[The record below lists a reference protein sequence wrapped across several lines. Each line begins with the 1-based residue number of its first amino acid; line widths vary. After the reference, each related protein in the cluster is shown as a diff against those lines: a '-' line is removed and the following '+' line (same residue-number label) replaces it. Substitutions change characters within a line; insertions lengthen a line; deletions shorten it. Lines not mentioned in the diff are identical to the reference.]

1 MRFNVISSI
10 LILSTALLQACR
22 PDENA
27 DLSLL
32 DKAERMLASYPDSS
46 LAITENLKPESLASR
61 KEKARLALIHSIAL
75 DKNYID
81 LTDDSIISYAADYYL
96 RKGNSLDKIRSC
108 YYTARIHEN
117 SGEYEECMKWLL
129 KAEKEIGNCTDKEFP
144 ALVHAAKGRI
154 YMQNSHYEEALD
166 NFNSAAAYNLE
177 DGNVNYHIWNRLNAA
192 KCQII
197 LGNRNECLLILDSV
211 RGNLHAAGEP
221 AIELFYSLM
230 IQSSEQPEAERIGIY
245 LERVHPALIDWQI
258 IADAYIRCGN
268 GEQAL
273 EALDNLGQEV
283 IKDEVFHYLKGKAY
297 TLTGNHRDAVEEYE
311 EYIRLSGESGSR
323 IISNDTR
330 FLEERQ
336 RHNDLHRQDALQKR
350 NLRLSMAVILL
361 ALCLSVSIIAS
372 IRRKIRI
379 KDEEQRELK
388 TKIDMLLEE
397 QKALSRI
404 ETFNEEG
411 RRIISER
418 LSLIDGFVVSKT
430 LNDKEIGNKA
440 AAVLQEIIDDR
451 EEFIRETRI
460 VFAHSSPRFMK
471 YLVDNGL
478 TEKEIEHCCLYA
490 IGLNGKMVTN
500 FTRKKRHYHM
510 GSEIRKKLGLDEH
523 DTNLSIHIRRKLK
536 ELG

>member
-10 LILSTALLQACR
+10 LILSTVLLQSCSHE
-22 PDENA
+22 ENVC
-27 DLSLL
+27 LRLL
-32 DKAERMLASYPDSS
+32 DKAEGMLASYPDSS
-46 LAITENLKPESLASR
+46 LAITENLKPESFAKR
-61 KEKARLALIHSIAL
+61 KEKARLALIYSIAL

-81 LTDDSIISYAADYYL
+81 LVNDSIISYAADYYL
-96 RKGNSLDKIRSC
+96 RRGNSLDKIRSC

-117 SGEYEECMKWLL
+117 RGDYEECMKWLL
-129 KAEKEIGNCTDKEFP
+129 KAGKEIGNCPDKEYP
-144 ALVHAAKGRI
+144 ALVQAAKGRI
-154 YMQNSHYEEALD
+154 YMQNSHYEEALK

-177 DGNVNYHIWNRLNAA
+177 DGNFNYHIWNRLNAA

-197 LGNRNECLLILDSV
+197 LGNRNECRLILDSV
-211 RGNLHAAGEP
+211 RGNLHAAGES
-221 AIELFYSLM
+221 AIEMFYSLM
-230 IQSSEQPEAERIGIY
+230 IQSSEEPGTEQIGIY

-258 IADAYIRCGN
+258 IADAYVRCGN
-268 GEQAL
+268 GKNAL
-273 EALDNLGQEV
+273 EALDHLGEEDT
-283 IKDEVFHYLKGKAY
+283 KDEVFHYLKGKACA
-297 TLTGNHRDAVEEYE
+297 LTGNHRDAVEAYE
-311 EYIRLSGESGSR
+311 TYIRLSGESGSR
-323 IISNDTR
+323 IISKDTR
-330 FLEERQ
+330 FMEERQ
-336 RHNDLHRQDALQKR
+336 RHNDLHIQNALQKR
-350 NLRLSMAVILL
+350 NLRLSMAVVLL
-361 ALCLSVSIIAS
+361 ALCLSVSIIAA

-379 KDEEQRELK
+379 KDEEHRELQ
-388 TKIDMLLEE
+388 TKIDTLLEE

-418 LSLIDGFVVSKT
+418 LSLIDSFVVSRT

-440 AAVLQEIIDDR
+440 NAILQEIIDDR
-451 EEFIRETRI
+451 DEFIRETRI

-510 GSEIRKKLGLDEH
+510 GSEIRKKLGLEEH

-536 ELG
+536 ELE